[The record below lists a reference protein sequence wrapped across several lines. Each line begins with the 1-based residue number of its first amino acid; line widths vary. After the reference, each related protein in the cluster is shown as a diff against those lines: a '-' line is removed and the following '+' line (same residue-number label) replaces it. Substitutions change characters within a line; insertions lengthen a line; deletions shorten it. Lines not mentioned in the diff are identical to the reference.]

1 MLSSFTLA
9 LLKKMPKQSL
19 NNKVEKKKENK
30 ISDLR

>member
-1 MLSSFTLA
+1 MLSSFALA

-19 NNKVEKKKENK
+19 NNKVEKKKEKK